1 MVTPR
6 ATHQHLQAMLPG
18 RMMMAS
24 VAQSQNTVGDMA
36 AAMRVHTPARERPR
50 QMMAGEDTV

>member
-6 ATHQHLQAMLPG
+6 ATHKHLPAMLPG
-18 RMMMAS
+18 RMMMAT

-36 AAMRVHTPARERPR
+36 AAMR
-50 QMMAGEDTV
+50 Q